1 MAPAQEVDSRKYN
14 GSEKGIA
21 NAARAETGQID
32 QAIGEP
38 ISSIEKIDKQRPS
51 IKPQEPV
58 SDCKVKGRGDGF
70 REKTGNAVRFGAIKG
85 KKVIEVVQ
93 DYPGIIQRADEQK
106 EPEESNVLP
115 LPPDLTPGA

>member
-1 MAPAQEVDSRKYN
+1 MRPAGGPTKTRP
-14 GSEKGIA
+14 

-70 REKTGNAVRFGAIKG
+70 REKTGNAVRFGAKTIYRL
-85 KKVIEVVQ
+85 IERYGRDV
-93 DYPGIIQRADEQK
+93 
-106 EPEESNVLP
+106 
-115 LPPDLTPGA
+115 